1 MVAAPKIM
9 TANEAEKLKE
19 KRKKDHADEH
29 GADHDCKHGF
39 EEHYDKILVIQR
51 PKEDNTPTVRKGGGG
66 KLNSKLYQTARQTRE
81 LKAA

>member
-39 EEHYDKILVIQR
+39 EEHYDKILVI
-51 PKEDNTPTVRKGGGG
+51 
-66 KLNSKLYQTARQTRE
+66 
-81 LKAA
+81 